1 MPIATGINK
10 RVAYKEETTWGTA
23 AGTSAGKVL
32 RRVTSA
38 FNLEKETYQSN
49 EIRTDYQVQDM
60 RHGVRSA
67 TGSVSGELSP
77 GTYADFL
84 AAALAKDFA
93 SITLG
98 SAVSTTVTVSG
109 STQKL
114 IRSTGSWLTDG
125 VKVGMVVR
133 ASGLTA
139 TADNAKNLLV
149 IAATA
154 TDLTVVPLNGVVLTA
169 QATGTSVTL
178 TAPGKQTFAPITG
191 HTDKSFTV
199 EEWYADIAQS
209 EVFTGCKVNTAAVSV
224 PSTGLVTCDFGFM
237 GKDMAQTGTSA
248 YFSSPTA
255 QGTSGIFAAVNGAL
269 VVNGVPVAVVT
280 DLSFN
285 INRNMQNATAVGS
298 NSLVEMF
305 EGRILVDGS
314 FSAYFQDAT
323 LRDLFKDE
331 VEASIVVAM
340 TTSNDKAA
348 DFVSI
353 ALPRVKIN
361 SNTRDDGEQ
370 GIVAQHSFMALLNS
384 AGGSGT
390 ASEKT
395 TIAIQDSAA

>member
-1 MPIATGINK
+1 MAIAVGINK
-10 RVAYKEETTWGTA
+10 RVTYKEETTWGTA

-84 AAALAKDFA
+84 AAAVAKDFA
-93 SITLG
+93 AVDTIT
-98 SAVSTTVTVSG
+98 SVSVTMTAVSGGTGTIV
-109 STQKL
+109 
-114 IRSTGSWLTDG
+114 RSTGNFLTDG
-125 VKVGMVVR
+125 VKIGDVIR
-133 ASGLTA
+133 LSA
-139 TADNAKNLLV
+139 TANADKNLLV
-149 IAATA
+149 TSVVE
-154 TDLTVVPLNGVVLTA
+154 LTLGVKTLNGTELTA
-169 QATGTSVTL
+169 VGTAASVDIEF
-178 TAPGKQTFAPITG
+178 PGKKTFAPIAG

-199 EEWYADIAQS
+199 EEWYSDIAQS
-209 EVFTGCKVNTAAVSV
+209 EVFTGCKVNTVGMSV

-237 GKDMAQTGTSA
+237 GKDLAQTGTSA

-269 VVNGVPVAVVT
+269 MINGAVVAIVT
-280 DLSFN
+280 DLSIN

-305 EGRILVDGS
+305 EGRIMVDGS
-314 FSAYFQDAT
+314 FSAYFQDAS
-323 LRDLFKDE
+323 LRNLFKDE
-331 VEASIVVAM
+331 TEASLVVVMSTGTA
-340 TTSNDKAA
+340 NDA
-348 DFVSI
+348 DFFSI
-353 ALPRVKIN
+353 TLPRIKVN
-361 SNTRDDGEQ
+361 SNSKDDGEA

-384 AGGSGT
+384 AGGTGT

-395 TIAIQDSAA
+395 TISIQDSAA